1 MKRTLSIII
10 TIMIFSIVSLQN
22 VNSKNTTIPNN
33 NAIKH
38 SSDIIMK
45 TAKGIV
51 DNTNIDIPTQVE
63 ANNEVVNEKVEE
75 INNASSTNTT
85 IPSSKSSTQTQQQ
98 PTSSN
103 TTQSNTTVS
112 EKVEEPVVEEVVE
125 IVNESSL
132 GNQIFQLVNQ
142 YRQENGIDTIEYSS
156 NQYNKAANLANQRAN
171 ENQLNTAHYANEIS
185 AVYRGTPS
193 VATIVDMWKNSPDH
207 NTFLLNSRKHF
218 GGCAVYRN
226 GSNYYIIFEGR
237 IDDR

>member
-10 TIMIFSIVSLQN
+10 TTMIFSIVSLQN
-22 VNSKNTTIPNN
+22 VNSKNTAISNN
-33 NAIKH
+33 NSIKH
-38 SSDIIMK
+38 SSDIVMK

-63 ANNEVVNEKVEE
+63 ANNEVTNEKVEE
-75 INNASSTNTT
+75 SNNVSSTNIT
-85 IPSSKSSTQTQQQ
+85 ISSSKPSTQTQQQ
-98 PTSSN
+98 TISSN
-103 TTQSNTTVS
+103 NPTQNTTVS
-112 EKVEEPVVEEVVE
+112 EKIEEPVAEEIVE

-142 YRQENGIDTIEYSS
+142 YRQENGIDIIEYSS
-156 NQYNKAANLANQRAN
+156 NQYNKAANMANQRAN

-193 VATIVDMWKNSPDH
+193 AATIVDMWKNSPDH
-207 NTFLLNSRKHF
+207 NAFLLNSRKHF

-226 GSNYYIIFEGR
+226 SANYYVIFEGR